1 VEFSEQ
7 HYALI
12 QEQIQFMSENANEF
26 MKTKIERVAT
36 LMGKIS
42 LNLRL
47 LEVAKVNIKSELHD
61 SLLEALLNI
70 LLTTTNIV
78 KPETES

>member
-1 VEFSEQ
+1 
-7 HYALI
+7 
-12 QEQIQFMSENANEF
+12 MSENANEF
-26 MKTKIERVAT
+26 MNTKIERVAT

-70 LLTTTNIV
+70 LLTTTSIV
-78 KPETES
+78 KPETETEEVIYAAS

>member
-1 VEFSEQ
+1 M
-7 HYALI
+7 I
-12 QEQIQFMSENANEF
+12 QEQIQFMSENENEF

-70 LLTTTNIV
+70 LLTTTSIV

>member
-1 VEFSEQ
+1 
-7 HYALI
+7 LI
-12 QEQIQFMSENANEF
+12 QEQIQFMSENENEF

-70 LLTTTNIV
+70 LLTTTSIV

>member
-1 VEFSEQ
+1 M
-7 HYALI
+7 I

-26 MKTKIERVAT
+26 MNTKIERVAT

-70 LLTTTNIV
+70 LLTTTSIV
-78 KPETES
+78 KPETESEEVIYAAS

>member
-1 VEFSEQ
+1 
-7 HYALI
+7 
-12 QEQIQFMSENANEF
+12 MSENENEF

-70 LLTTTNIV
+70 LLTTTSIV

>member
-1 VEFSEQ
+1 M
-7 HYALI
+7 I

-26 MKTKIERVAT
+26 MNTKIERVAT

-70 LLTTTNIV
+70 LLTTTGIV
-78 KPETES
+78 KPET